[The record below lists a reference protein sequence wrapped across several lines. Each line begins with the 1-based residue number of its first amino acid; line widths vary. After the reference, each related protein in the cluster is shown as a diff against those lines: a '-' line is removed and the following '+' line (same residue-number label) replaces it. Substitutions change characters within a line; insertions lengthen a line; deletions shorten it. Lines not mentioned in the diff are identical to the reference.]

1 MMRAAGTEFA
11 VLAPALPA
19 QGRTIAGG
27 MLRVSDCTGSTTID
41 VRKLLSRQ
49 GLKNVALLSPA
60 GAASAE
66 KIAKEM
72 VRLHAAGAE
81 FILCDSE
88 TEQDLERIAHA
99 LHQLPQLLPQRP
111 LWVGSAGLAKYAAQ
125 ILAGA
130 RNSGLQVRPAG
141 PKKIETFRSRG
152 ADRRPSP
159 ILFCVGSDNAV
170 TLLQVRRLIEG
181 GAADAL
187 NAETA
192 TPDQLREIVRQG
204 RHALLLVYSAN
215 PNRERIALLIAEAK
229 SAGISSVF
237 LSGGN
242 TAELACDAIGAAA
255 IHLRDEVSPGI
266 PWGIFRE
273 GLLDGL
279 PVATKAAG
287 FGDETT
293 LLHLAERLGAIQ
305 SSAR

>member
-1 MMRAAGTEFA
+1 MMRAAGTKFA

-19 QGRTIAGG
+19 QGRTIASG
-27 MLRVSDCTGSTTID
+27 MLSVSDCTGSSTID

-49 GLKNVALLSPA
+49 GLKNVTLLSPG

-66 KIAKEM
+66 KIAEEM
-72 VRLHAAGAE
+72 IRLRAAGAE
-81 FILCDSE
+81 LILCDSE

-99 LHQLPQLLPQRP
+99 LHQLPQLLPQQP

-125 ILAGA
+125 ILAGEPG
-130 RNSGLQVRPAG
+130 RTVRPAG
-141 PKKIETFRSRG
+141 PKKAESLHVG
-152 ADRRPSP
+152 HAQRRAAP
-159 ILFCVGSDNAV
+159 ILFCIGSDHPV
-170 TLLQVRRLIEG
+170 TLLQVRRLIESG
-181 GAADAL
+181 VADAL

-192 TPDQLREIVRQG
+192 TPDELREIVRSG
-204 RHALLLVYSAN
+204 RHALLLVYSTN
-215 PNRERIALLIAEAK
+215 PDRERIALLIAEAK
-229 SAGISSVF
+229 SAGISSAF

-242 TAELACDAIGAAA
+242 TAELVCDAIGAVA

-279 PVATKAAG
+279 PVATKAGG
-287 FGDETT
+287 FGDEST